1 MKCPNIRGF
10 VLLSTFAL
18 YSNSENTVSSR
29 KYGIALFYGLSGQT
43 RIFCNTFFTKS
54 VFGRFRP

>member
-1 MKCPNIRGF
+1 MKCPNTRGF

-18 YSNSENTVSSR
+18 YSNSENTVSS
-29 KYGIALFYGLSGQT
+29 KKCGIALFYRLSRQT